1 MSREDVATLALKL
14 LGVYFL
20 AGAIPFLGHFVTT
33 LRSEHVLVLLV
44 PFLLTVVVGVLLIC
58 AARRLGR
65 VLTGDTGAPGVAGS
79 LSVSDWQSIAFS
91 AIGVSLFVHGLPQLG
106 SLARFDPG
114 RSIWPYVVA
123 PAIQIVVGIVL
134 FLRAK
139 GLANVWRR
147 LQESGPI
154 REGTN

>member
-20 AGAIPFLGHFVTT
+20 AGAIPFLGRFVTT
-33 LRSEHVLVLLV
+33 LTHVLVFLV
-44 PFLLTVVVGVLLIC
+44 PFLLTVVVGVVLIC
-58 AARRLGR
+58 SARRLGR
-65 VLTGDTGAPGVAGS
+65 VLTGDTGDPGVAGS

-91 AIGVSLFVHGLPQLG
+91 AIGVSLFVHGLPQLAG
-106 SLARFDPG
+106 LARLSPG
-114 RSIWPYVVA
+114 RSIWPYAVA
-123 PAIQIVVGIVL
+123 PAVQIVVGIAL

-147 LQESGPI
+147 MQESGP
-154 REGTN
+154 